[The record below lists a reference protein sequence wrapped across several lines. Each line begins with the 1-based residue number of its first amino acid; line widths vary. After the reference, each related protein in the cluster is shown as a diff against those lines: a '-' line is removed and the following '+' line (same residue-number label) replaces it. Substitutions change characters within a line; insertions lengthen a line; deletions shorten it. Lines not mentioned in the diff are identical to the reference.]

1 MVARSVPRAIITA
14 ANALRA
20 LTYATPALNPNGQI
34 FKQISLSISFLL
46 SCNTTTLMST
56 VVVGCR
62 EVFHPAA
69 AFPEHHFQWIAE
81 HKPLAAPKDK
91 LQRPSHLQMLA
102 WVHDH
107 LLKQR
112 SAKAGTD
119 ELFSPPLYFQHQG
132 HSRSIVGLETKTPIA
147 NSSELLKSSN
157 FEIDGCRVV
166 QIILT
171 ALLVR
176 IC

>member
-20 LTYATPALNPNGQI
+20 LTYATRALNPNGQI
-34 FKQISLSISFLL
+34 FKHLIISFSFLL
-46 SCNTTTLMST
+46 SCITTTLVSS

-69 AFPEHHFQWIAE
+69 AFPEHQFQWIAE

-91 LQRPSHLQMLA
+91 LQRASHLQMLA
-102 WVHDH
+102 WVHDY
-107 LLKQR
+107 LLKQK

-132 HSRSIVGLETKTPIA
+132 HSRSIVGLETKTSIA
-147 NSSELLKSSN
+147 NSGELLKSSD
-157 FEIDGCRVV
+157 FAIDGCRVV

-171 ALLVR
+171 ASSVR